1 MQHLDPY
8 VVNQIAMNLFGDRY
22 IIIYGNTIQF
32 HNHCYHV
39 RCIDTPGHT
48 HGGCYYLADANTGL
62 AMLNDVDFAPPGAYG
77 VIFEPQTG
85 DIVDCDATPTP
96 KNKYMNYTDNTASE
110 TQETIV
116 ILDFGSQYTQ
126 LIARRVR
133 EQNIYCEI
141 HPYTLTLPEIAA
153 IAPKGIILSGG
164 PASVYETDAPTLD
177 AEFFTLGIPILGI
190 CYGMQL
196 MAALL
201 AGGKV
206 HPATEREYGH
216 APLQVLNTT
225 DPLFQGLSS
234 DFSAWM
240 SHGDR
245 IEVPPTGFQTI
256 AQTEN
261 APIAAMVDT
270 ERAFYGLQFHP
281 EVEHTQDANRIL
293 ANFTREICGCRNSWT
308 MRAFIARA
316 TAEIQQQV
324 GDERVLCAVSGGIDS
339 MVLATLLHQAIG
351 EALVPV
357 FVDNGLLR
365 KDEAAEVIETCE
377 QIGISLVVVDAVEP
391 FLDALEGV
399 TDPEQKRKVIG
410 AQFIETFKGSVAGM
424 AGDFRFLAQGTLY
437 PDVIESV
444 SVKGPSATIKTHHNV
459 GGLPSDMPF
468 ELIEPFRELFKD
480 EVRAVGAE
488 LNVPTRI
495 LGRHPFPGPGL
506 AVRILGEVTYQR
518 LEVLRAADAI
528 FIAEIKAAGLYDQI
542 WQALSVLLPVKSV
555 GVMGDARTYEN
566 AVALRAV
573 TSSDAMTADW
583 ARIPPEV
590 LARISNRIINEVQG
604 INRVVY
610 DISSKPPS
618 TIEWE

>member
-1 MQHLDPY
+1 MD
-8 VVNQIAMNLFGDRY
+8 
-22 IIIYGNTIQF
+22 
-32 HNHCYHV
+32 
-39 RCIDTPGHT
+39 
-48 HGGCYYLADANTGL
+48 
-62 AMLNDVDFAPPGAYG
+62 
-77 VIFEPQTG
+77 
-85 DIVDCDATPTP
+85 
-96 KNKYMNYTDNTASE
+96 YTDNTASRQ
-110 TQETIV
+110 QETIL

-133 EQNIYCEI
+133 EQNVYCEI
-141 HPYTLTLPEIAA
+141 HPYTLTLPQIEGL
-153 IAPKGIILSGG
+153 APKGIILSGG
-164 PASVYETDAPTLD
+164 PASVYETDAPKIDVKLF
-177 AEFFTLGIPILGI
+177 ELGIPVLGI

-216 APLQVLNTT
+216 APLQILSKAE
-225 DPLFQGLSS
+225 PLFEGLSS
-234 DFSAWM
+234 CFSAWM

-245 IEVPPTGFQTI
+245 IEVPPVGFQTI

-281 EVEHTQDANRIL
+281 EVEHTQDADRIL
-293 ANFTREICGCRNSWT
+293 ANFTREICGCRNTWT
-308 MRAFIARA
+308 MRAFIART
-316 TAEIQQQV
+316 TAQIQEQV
-324 GDERVLCAVSGGIDS
+324 GEERVLCAVSGGIDS

-351 EALVPV
+351 DALVSI

-365 KDEAAEVIETCE
+365 ENEAAQVIETCK
-377 QIGISLVVVDAVEP
+377 QLGIPLVAVDAVQP
-391 FLDALEGV
+391 FLDGLAGV
-399 TDPEQKRKVIG
+399 TDPERKRKVIG
-410 AQFIETFKGSVAGM
+410 AQFIETFKESVAEM
-424 AGDFRFLAQGTLY
+424 PHNFRFLAQGTLY

-459 GGLPSDMPF
+459 GGLPSEMPF
-468 ELIEPFRELFKD
+468 ELLEPFRELFKD

-488 LNVPTRI
+488 LNIPAPV

-506 AVRILGEVTYQR
+506 AVRVLGEVTYER

-528 FIAEIKAAGLYDQI
+528 FISEIKAAGLYDEI
-542 WQALSVLLPVKSV
+542 WQALVVLLPVKSV

-583 ARIPPEV
+583 ARIPSEV

>member
-1 MQHLDPY
+1 MS
-8 VVNQIAMNLFGDRY
+8 NS
-22 IIIYGNTIQF
+22 
-32 HNHCYHV
+32 
-39 RCIDTPGHT
+39 
-48 HGGCYYLADANTGL
+48 
-62 AMLNDVDFAPPGAYG
+62 
-77 VIFEPQTG
+77 
-85 DIVDCDATPTP
+85 
-96 KNKYMNYTDNTASE
+96 DNTKTESVQ
-110 TQETIV
+110 QETIL

-126 LIARRVR
+126 LIARRIR
-133 EQNIYCEI
+133 EQHIYCEI
-141 HPYTLTLPEIAA
+141 YPHTLPLSQIEA

-164 PASVYETDAPTLD
+164 PASVYEIDAPNID
-177 AEFFTLGIPILGI
+177 AKLFELGIPILGI

-216 APLQVLNTT
+216 APLRVLNTA
-225 DPLFQGLSS
+225 DPLFAGLSS
-234 DFSAWM
+234 RFSAWM

-245 IEVPPTGFQTI
+245 IDKPPFGFQTI

-261 APIAAMVDT
+261 APIAAMVDPT
-270 ERAFYGLQFHP
+270 RAFYGLQFHP
-281 EVEHTQDANRIL
+281 EVEHTEDADQIL
-293 ANFTREICGCRNSWT
+293 ANFTRNICGCCSAWT

-316 TAEIQQQV
+316 TAQIQEQV
-324 GDERVLCAVSGGIDS
+324 GDERVLCAVSGGVDS
-339 MVLATLLHQAIG
+339 MVLATLIHQAIG
-351 EALVPV
+351 DALVPV

-365 KDEAAEVIETCE
+365 KNEAAEVLKTCE
-377 QIGISLVVVDAVEP
+377 QLGIRVIAVDAVKP
-391 FLDALEGV
+391 FLNELVGV
-399 TDPEQKRKVIG
+399 TDPEKKRKVIG
-410 AQFIETFKGSVAGM
+410 AQFIETFKATVM
-424 AGDFRFLAQGTLY
+424 EMEHNFRFLAQGTLY

-459 GGLPSDMPF
+459 GGLPPDMPF
-468 ELIEPFRELFKD
+468 ELLEPFRELFKD

-488 LNVPTRI
+488 LNMPPHV

-506 AVRILGEVTYQR
+506 AVRVLGEVTRER

-528 FIAEIKAAGLYDQI
+528 FISEIKEAGLYDEI
-542 WQALSVLLPVKSV
+542 WQALAVLLPVKSV

-583 ARIPPEV
+583 ARIPTEV

>member
-1 MQHLDPY
+1 
-8 VVNQIAMNLFGDRY
+8 
-22 IIIYGNTIQF
+22 
-32 HNHCYHV
+32 
-39 RCIDTPGHT
+39 
-48 HGGCYYLADANTGL
+48 
-62 AMLNDVDFAPPGAYG
+62 
-77 VIFEPQTG
+77 
-85 DIVDCDATPTP
+85 
-96 KNKYMNYTDNTASE
+96 MNYTDTTASVQ
-110 TQETIV
+110 QEVIL

-141 HPYTLTLPEIAA
+141 HPYTLTLPKIEA

-164 PASVYETDAPTLD
+164 PASVYETDAPTIDVKLF
-177 AEFFTLGIPILGI
+177 ELGIPVLGI

-216 APLQVLNTT
+216 ATLQVLSTT
-225 DPLFQGLSS
+225 DPIFQGLSS
-234 DFSAWM
+234 RFSAWM

-245 IEVPPTGFQTI
+245 IEMPPIGFQTI

-270 ERAFYGLQFHP
+270 ARAFYGLQFHP
-281 EVEHTQDANRIL
+281 EVAHTQDADRIL
-293 ANFTREICGCRNSWT
+293 ANFTREVCGCRNTWT

-316 TAEIQQQV
+316 TAHIQEQV
-324 GDERVLCAVSGGIDS
+324 RDQRVLCAVSGGIDS

-351 EALVPV
+351 NALVSV

-365 KDEAAEVIETCE
+365 KNEAAQVIETCK
-377 QIGISLVVVDAVEP
+377 QIGIPLVAVDAVEP
-391 FLDALEGV
+391 FLNGLAGV

-410 AQFIETFKGSVAGM
+410 AQFIETFKRAVAEM
-424 AGDFRFLAQGTLY
+424 AHPFRFLAQGTLY

-459 GGLPSDMPF
+459 GGLPPDMPF
-468 ELIEPFRELFKD
+468 ELLEPFRELFKD

-488 LNVPTRI
+488 LNIPSHV

-542 WQALSVLLPVKSV
+542 WQALAVLLPVKSV

-583 ARIPPEV
+583 ARIPADV

>member
-1 MQHLDPY
+1 MK
-8 VVNQIAMNLFGDRY
+8 NMS
-22 IIIYGNTIQF
+22 
-32 HNHCYHV
+32 
-39 RCIDTPGHT
+39 HT
-48 HGGCYYLADANTGL
+48 NNRAL
-62 AMLNDVDFAPPGAYG
+62 
-77 VIFEPQTG
+77 EQ
-85 DIVDCDATPTP
+85 
-96 KNKYMNYTDNTASE
+96 
-110 TQETIV
+110 QETIV

-126 LIARRVR
+126 LIARRIR
-133 EQNIYCEI
+133 EQNVYCEI
-141 HPYTLTLPEIAA
+141 HPCTLPLSEIKA

-164 PASVYETDAPTLD
+164 PASVYEAESPKIDAKLF
-177 AEFFTLGIPILGI
+177 ALGVPILGI

-201 AGGKV
+201 TGGKV
-206 HPATEREYGH
+206 QPATEREYGH
-216 APLQVLNTT
+216 APLRIL
-225 DPLFQGLSS
+225 DASEPLFDGLASE
-234 DFSAWM
+234 FSAWM

-245 IEVPPTGFQTI
+245 IGTPPIGFRTI
-256 AQTEN
+256 GETEN
-261 APIAAMVDT
+261 APIAAMVDSD
-270 ERAFYGLQFHP
+270 RGFYGLQFHP
-281 EVEHTQDANRIL
+281 EVEHTQDADRIL
-293 ANFTREICGCRNSWT
+293 QNFTRKICGCRSAWT

-316 TAEIQQQV
+316 TAQIQEQV
-324 GDERVLCAVSGGIDS
+324 GDERVLCAVSGGVDS
-339 MVLATLLHQAIG
+339 MVLATLLHKAIG
-351 EALVPV
+351 DALVPV

-365 KDEAAEVIETCE
+365 KNEMTEVVATCE
-377 QIGISLVVVDAVEP
+377 GLGIPLIAVDAVAP
-391 FLDALEGV
+391 FLSALAGV
-399 TDPEQKRKVIG
+399 TDPEKKRKVIG
-410 AQFIETFKGSVAGM
+410 AQFIETFRSTVLEM
-424 AGDFRFLAQGTLY
+424 VHDFRFLAQGTLY

-459 GGLPSDMPF
+459 GGLPTDMPF
-468 ELIEPFRELFKD
+468 ELLEPFRELFKD

-488 LNVPTRI
+488 LNVPADV

-506 AVRILGEVTYQR
+506 AVRILGEVTYDR

-528 FIAEIKAAGLYDQI
+528 FISEIKTAGLYDEI
-542 WQALSVLLPVKSV
+542 WQALVVLLPVKSV

-583 ARIPPEV
+583 ARIPADV

>member
-1 MQHLDPY
+1 M
-8 VVNQIAMNLFGDRY
+8 
-22 IIIYGNTIQF
+22 
-32 HNHCYHV
+32 
-39 RCIDTPGHT
+39 
-48 HGGCYYLADANTGL
+48 
-62 AMLNDVDFAPPGAYG
+62 
-77 VIFEPQTG
+77 
-85 DIVDCDATPTP
+85 
-96 KNKYMNYTDNTASE
+96 KSE
-110 TQETIV
+110 QQETIL

-126 LIARRVR
+126 LIARRIR
-133 EQNIYCEI
+133 EQNVYCEI
-141 HPYTLTLPEIAA
+141 QPYTLSLTQIEA
-153 IAPKGIILSGG
+153 IAPNGIILSGG
-164 PASVYETDAPTLD
+164 PASVYEVESPKIDPDL
-177 AEFFTLGIPILGI
+177 FGLGVPILGI

-201 AGGKV
+201 TGGKV
-206 HPATEREYGH
+206 QPATEREYGH
-216 APLQVLNTT
+216 APLQILNAS
-225 DPLFQGLSS
+225 DPLFDGLSS
-234 DFSAWM
+234 QFSAWM

-245 IEVPPTGFQTI
+245 IERLPFGFRTI

-261 APIAAMVDT
+261 APIAAMVDV

-281 EVEHTQDANRIL
+281 EVEHTQDADRIL
-293 ANFTREICGCRNSWT
+293 QNFTRKICGCRSTWT

-316 TAEIQQQV
+316 TAQIQERV
-324 GDERVLCAVSGGIDS
+324 GDERVLCAVSGGVDS
-339 MVLATLLHQAIG
+339 MVLATLLHKAIG
-351 EALVPV
+351 DALVPV

-365 KDEAAEVIETCE
+365 KDEAAEVVAMCE
-377 QIGISLVVVDAVEP
+377 RLGISVVAVDAVRP
-391 FLDALEGV
+391 FLDALAGV
-399 TDPEQKRKVIG
+399 TDPEKKRKVIG
-410 AQFIETFKGSVAGM
+410 AQFIETFRSTVHDM
-424 AGDFRFLAQGTLY
+424 AHNFRFLAQGTLY

-459 GGLPSDMPF
+459 GGLPTEMPF
-468 ELIEPFRELFKD
+468 ELLEPFRELFKD

-488 LNVPTRI
+488 LNVPMQV

-506 AVRILGEVTYQR
+506 AVRILGEVTPQG

-528 FIAEIKAAGLYDQI
+528 FISEIKAAGLYDDI
-542 WQALSVLLPVKSV
+542 WQALAVLLPVKSV

-583 ARIPPEV
+583 ARIPADV

>member
-1 MQHLDPY
+1 
-8 VVNQIAMNLFGDRY
+8 MNPS
-22 IIIYGNTIQF
+22 ITINSRVQA
-32 HNHCYHV
+32 
-39 RCIDTPGHT
+39 
-48 HGGCYYLADANTGL
+48 L
-62 AMLNDVDFAPPGAYG
+62 
-77 VIFEPQTG
+77 
-85 DIVDCDATPTP
+85 
-96 KNKYMNYTDNTASE
+96 KNMSYTDNMKSE
-110 TQETIV
+110 QQETIL

-126 LIARRVR
+126 LIARRIR
-133 EQNIYCEI
+133 EQNVYCEI
-141 HPYTLTLPEIAA
+141 HPYTLSLQRIET

-164 PASVYETDAPTLD
+164 PASVYE
-177 AEFFTLGIPILGI
+177 AESPKIDTKLFELGIPVLGI

-201 AGGKV
+201 TGGKV
-206 HPATEREYGH
+206 QAATEREYGH
-216 APLQVLNTT
+216 APLQVL
-225 DPLFQGLSS
+225 DASEPLFDGLCSE
-234 DFSAWM
+234 FSAWM

-245 IEVPPTGFQTI
+245 IDTLPIGFQTI
-256 AQTEN
+256 GQTEN
-261 APIAAMVDT
+261 APIAAMVDSN
-270 ERAFYGLQFHP
+270 RAFYGLQFHP
-281 EVEHTQDANRIL
+281 EVEHTQDADRIL
-293 ANFTREICGCRNSWT
+293 QNFTRKICQCHSAWT

-316 TAEIQQQV
+316 TAQIQEQV
-324 GDERVLCAVSGGIDS
+324 GDGRVLCAVSGGVDS
-339 MVLATLLHQAIG
+339 MVLATLLHKAIG
-351 EALVPV
+351 DALVPV

-365 KDEAAEVIETCE
+365 KNEAAEVVATCK
-377 QIGISLVVVDAVEP
+377 QLDIPLIAVDAVEP
-391 FLDALEGV
+391 FLNALAGI
-399 TDPEQKRKVIG
+399 TDPEEKRKVIG
-410 AQFIETFKGSVAGM
+410 AQFIETFESTVLRMKHN
-424 AGDFRFLAQGTLY
+424 FRFLAQGTLY

-459 GGLPSDMPF
+459 GGLPTDMPF
-468 ELIEPFRELFKD
+468 ELLEPFRELFKD

-488 LNVPTRI
+488 LNVPPHV

-506 AVRILGEVTYQR
+506 AVRVLGEVTYER

-528 FIAEIKAAGLYDQI
+528 FISEIKEAELYNEI
-542 WQALSVLLPVKSV
+542 WQALAVLLPVKSV

-583 ARIPPEV
+583 ARIPADV